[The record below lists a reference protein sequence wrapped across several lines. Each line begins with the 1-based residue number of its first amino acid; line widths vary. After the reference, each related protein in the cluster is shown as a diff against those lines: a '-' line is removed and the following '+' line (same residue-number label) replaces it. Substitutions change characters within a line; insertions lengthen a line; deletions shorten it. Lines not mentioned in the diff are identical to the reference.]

1 MLAQARRRKPTE
13 SGTERRPPPAY
24 LRRHVEVRVK
34 RWGKSPPA
42 TAATRRLAKPHPV
55 QGEQGP
61 PTQPAEGP
69 GSCREGWS
77 PPTESGLQ
85 ACYRKTPQMRGFP
98 IFRSAPVH
106 HPCITVTTA

>member
-1 MLAQARRRKPTE
+1 MTAAPPGVEESPDTAGQDAGASQAAKADGKWHRKETASRVSPET
-13 SGTERRPPPAY
+13 RA
-24 LRRHVEVRVK
+24 VRVK

-61 PTQPAEGP
+61 PTLPAEGP
-69 GSCREGWS
+69 GSCKEGWS

-85 ACYRKTPQMRGFP
+85 ACYGNPANAGVS
-98 IFRSAPVH
+98 I
-106 HPCITVTTA
+106 